1 MTSSRER
8 NPLVVSGVV
17 SDVLDPFTPTIE
29 FRVTSNGKYIL
40 NGCRLKPTQIA
51 NRPTVEIGGD
61 DFRSMYTL
69 ILVDADAPN
78 PSDPSLKEYLHWLV
92 TDIPGTTGASFGKEA
107 VAYECPQPS
116 MGIHRLVLVL
126 FRQQGRQTVE
136 APEQRHH
143 FNTREFARLH
153 NLGEPAAAVYYNC
166 HRENGTGGRRVPG
179 S

>member
-17 SDVLDPFTPTIE
+17 TDVLDPFTPTTDL
-29 FRVTSNGKYIL
+29 RVTCNGKYVL
-40 NGCRLKPTQIA
+40 NGRRLKPTQIA
-51 NRPTVEIGGD
+51 NRPT
-61 DFRSMYTL
+61 

-107 VAYECPQPS
+107 VAYESPQPS

-153 NLGEPAAAVYYNC
+153 NLGDPAAAVYYNC